1 MKIFWFLD
9 RYISGDKSSDA
20 MSEQMRASR
29 YVLWV
34 TALSILIVIV
44 WAYFAKLDQ
53 ITRATGAVIASS
65 RSQIIQS
72 QDGGILEEL
81 LVKEGDIVE
90 EGDVLARIERTK
102 AESSYL
108 EALAKAVSLQATVA
122 RLTAEV
128 YGGDLKFPPEVKKY
142 PDFEKNQRA
151 LFHKR
156 RSAIS
161 EEISSLTSM
170 KELAEQEL
178 EMNKPLMASGDVSRS
193 EVLRLMRQVADLGA
207 QITNKRNKYFQDS
220 QAELGKA
227 QEELAGVQQNLAQ
240 RKNQLDLTEM
250 HAPLR
255 GVVKNVRIT
264 TRGGVIRPGEE
275 VMQIVPLEDDLVVE
289 VKVTPSDIAFIKP
302 GLSAKVKIDAYDYTV
317 YGDLPGTL
325 IYISADTL
333 SEDLK
338 QGEKPYYRAR
348 VRTNG
353 RKFSARSDANL
364 EILPGMTA
372 TVEIKTGSNT
382 VMHYITKP
390 VVKTLQESLGER

>member
-34 TALSILIVIV
+34 TALSIFIVIV

-128 YGGDLKFPPEVKKY
+128 YGGDLKFPAEVKKY

-151 LFHKR
+151 LFQKR
-156 RSAIS
+156 RSAIN

-170 KELAEQEL
+170 KALAEQEL

>member
-34 TALSILIVIV
+34 TALSIFIVIV

-81 LVKEGDIVE
+81 MVKEGDIVE

-128 YGGDLKFPPEVKKY
+128 YGGDLKFPAEVKKY

-151 LFHKR
+151 LFQKR
-156 RSAIS
+156 RSAIN

-170 KELAEQEL
+170 KALAEQEL

-227 QEELAGVQQNLAQ
+227 QEDLAGVQQNLAQ

>member
-128 YGGDLKFPPEVKKY
+128 YGGDLKFPAEVKKY

-156 RSAIS
+156 RSAIN

-170 KELAEQEL
+170 KALAEQEL

>member
-34 TALSILIVIV
+34 TALSIFIVIV

-81 LVKEGDIVE
+81 MVKEGDIVE

-128 YGGDLKFPPEVKKY
+128 YGGDLKFPAEFKKY

-151 LFHKR
+151 LFQKR
-156 RSAIS
+156 RSAIN

-170 KELAEQEL
+170 KALAEQEL

-227 QEELAGVQQNLAQ
+227 QEDLAGVQQNLAQ

>member
-9 RYISGDKSSDA
+9 RLASGDKGASALSD
-20 MSEQMRASR
+20 QMRASR
-29 YVLWV
+29 HVLWV
-34 TALSILIVIV
+34 TAFSMFIIFI
-44 WAYFAKLDQ
+44 WAYFAELDQ
-53 ITRATGAVIASS
+53 ITRATGSVIASS

-72 QDGGILEEL
+72 QEGGTLEEL
-81 LVKEGDIVE
+81 MVKEGDIVE
-90 EGDVLARIERTK
+90 EGAVLARIERTK

-108 EALAKAVSLQATVA
+108 EAMAKSVSLQATVA

-128 YGGDLKFPPEVKKY
+128 YGGEPKFPPEVKKY
-142 PDFEKNQRA
+142 PEFEKNQRA

-156 RSAIS
+156 RSAIN
-161 EEISSLTSM
+161 EEIEALSAMRSYAEE
-170 KELAEQEL
+170 ELQ
-178 EMNKPLMASGDVSRS
+178 MNKPLMASGDVSRS
-193 EVLRLMRQVADLGA
+193 ELLRLMRQVADLGS
-207 QITNKRNKYFQDS
+207 QMTNKRNKYFQDS
-220 QAELGKA
+220 QAELGRA
-227 QEELAGVQQNLAQ
+227 QEELAGIQQTLAQ
-240 RKNQLDLTEM
+240 RKNQLDQTEM

-289 VKVTPSDIAFIKP
+289 VKVNPSDIAFIKP

>member
-34 TALSILIVIV
+34 TALSIFIVIV

-128 YGGDLKFPPEVKKY
+128 YGGDLKFPAEVKKY

-151 LFHKR
+151 LFQKR
-156 RSAIS
+156 RSAIN

-170 KELAEQEL
+170 KALAEQEL

-227 QEELAGVQQNLAQ
+227 QEDLAGVQQNLAQ